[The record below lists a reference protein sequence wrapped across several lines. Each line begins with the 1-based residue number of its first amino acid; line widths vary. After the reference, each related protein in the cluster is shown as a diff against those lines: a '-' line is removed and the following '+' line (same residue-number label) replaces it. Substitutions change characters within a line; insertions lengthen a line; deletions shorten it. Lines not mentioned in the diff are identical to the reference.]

1 MPLLLAAGA
10 RPGVP
15 ASATDDVELHYAAT
29 NTNWTEELV
38 KQVGLYRMIK
48 SVKA

>member
-1 MPLLLAAGA
+1 MQVLLAAGA

-15 ASATDDVELHYAAT
+15 AAATDDVELHYAAT

-38 KQVGLYRMIK
+38 KQVRCGMIF
-48 SVKA
+48 